1 MAELHRGQWLLLQRR
16 LRASPH
22 RATHRAHPW
31 PLDKPNAIAVTRTF
45 PSTDP
50 STNIPTNNC
59 AADDVD
65 AFDNPNLGA
74 DPRAIGAAVGGA
86 IVAAVPAPVC
96 AAVLERI
103 AGSVLCGARATAGSK
118 ARPRPAAVPI
128 GQQNAL
134 SSEHLFNQAPSVPCH
149 EAARYETDLLLQ
161 KLTPRTET
169 RIEQPQPHARN
180 MA

>member
-1 MAELHRGQWLLLQRR
+1 MAELHRSKWLLLQRR

-22 RATHRAHPW
+22 RATYGGHPW
-31 PLDKPNAIAVTRTF
+31 PLDKPNAIPVPRTF

-50 STNIPTNNC
+50 ATNIPTNNC

-103 AGSVLCGARATAGSK
+103 AGSILCSARAAAGSK
-118 ARPRPAAVPI
+118 ARPWPTAVPI
-128 GQQNAL
+128 GQHDTLL
-134 SSEHLFNQAPSVPCH
+134 SDAPIEPSTLRSVPQSRPIPNRFV
-149 EAARYETDLLLQ
+149 AQ
-161 KLTPRTET
+161 KNLPPAPADSNNNNHGPAT
-169 RIEQPQPHARN
+169 
-180 MA
+180 